1 MTNLERKLDQA
12 ARAAWLYHVAHN
24 TQDEIAAKLNVS
36 RQAAQRLVSLAV
48 AENLIKH
55 RLDHPLAGC
64 IELAEQLTRRFEL
77 TVCSVGPSDPEPKD
91 ATANLGAWAAECIE
105 GYLTAKSPTVVAL
118 SAGRALRA
126 MAGQVSPMNQPQ
138 HKIVALQGHTGADGR
153 ASHYE
158 VVMYLAD
165 RVNAQAYLLTTPVV
179 ARSASERAFLQ
190 QQASFLAVQDLVR
203 QAKVAFVGI
212 GEITWNGPLQLDGF
226 YGDAEVAELL
236 EIHAVGA
243 ILAWAYDRDGR
254 LVPGSINDRVAGM
267 SLQQLPPDRTI
278 GVACGQG
285 KVEAICA
292 ALRGKLVSGLITD
305 ETTARLVLD
314 QA

>member
-1 MTNLERKLDQA
+1 MRPNERKLDLA
-12 ARAAWLYHVAHN
+12 ARAAWLYYVANN

-48 AENLIKH
+48 AERLIKH
-55 RLDHPLAGC
+55 RLDHPLARC
-64 IELAEQLTRRFEL
+64 IELAERLTSRFQLTSCD
-77 TVCSVGPSDPEPKD
+77 VAPSDPEPKD
-91 ATANLGAWAAECIE
+91 VTANLGAWAAACIE
-105 GYLTAKSPTVVAL
+105 GYLTAKAPAVVAL

-138 HKIVALQGHTGADGR
+138 HKLVALQGHTAADGR

-179 ARSASERAFLQ
+179 ARSADERAYLQ
-190 QQASFLAVQDLVR
+190 RQAPFLAVQELVR
-203 QAKVAFVGI
+203 LAKVAFVGM

-226 YGDAEVAELL
+226 YGDSEVAELL
-236 EIHAVGA
+236 ELKAVGA
-243 ILAWAYDRDGR
+243 ILGWAYDRDGR
-254 LVPGSINDRVAGM
+254 LVPGSINDRVAGVP
-267 SLQQLPPDRTI
+267 LEQLPTSRTI
-278 GVACGQG
+278 GVACGRG

-292 ALRGKLVSGLITD
+292 ALRGRLVSGLITD
-305 ETTARLVLD
+305 EATAQLVLD